1 MSYWFDSCTPL
12 TVVGSREHAASFRS
26 FLRGRNM
33 VAASSPLRGILVD
46 AADDDGRCT
55 MDHAATMRRLYEL
68 ISAGDIDGFGEFVA
82 DDFVEHEEALPGMEQ
97 NKDGVKQLF
106 HVLRAAFPDLRME
119 PEDVLVS
126 GDKVTARVSATG
138 THRGE
143 FMGMPASGRSIDVQ
157 LIDIIR
163 FGDDGLAR
171 EHWGIFDQMKM
182 MQQLGAVPPPDAPP
196 A

>member
-1 MSYWFDSCTPL
+1 
-12 TVVGSREHAASFRS
+12 
-26 FLRGRNM
+26 
-33 VAASSPLRGILVD
+33 
-46 AADDDGRCT
+46 

-138 THRGE
+138 THQGE